1 MVDRTDPRPAILI
14 SGRNEE
20 ARAIVCAEVER
31 RYSDDYPVA
40 GATSPEAGR
49 EELRRLAGE
58 GEVAAVLTTLD
69 DHDSDAFDF
78 LAAARRISP
87 ANLPRDRDPLG
98 EVGNGIGHLR
108 SAGRRGHG
116 LLSHFRPSRPATRS
130 STGPHVHLAAH
141 VLCDP
146 GDLEVADAACGRRS
160 GSPLGPGRPG
170 DHPSGTLRRVCHP
183 GGPGTL
189 ACRQG
194 GRDVKTFPLDRAPY
208 SNGHQ
213 PAGVFAV
220 GDVRRGSV
228 KRSPRGAFAIQQ
240 IHGI

>member
-78 LAAARRISP
+78 LAGARRISP

-116 LLSHFRPSRPATRS
+116 LLSHFTPAAPRRGVPRALMSTSPPTSCATRAIS
-130 STGPHVHLAAH
+130 RSPTLHAVGGAAH
-141 VLCDP
+141 
-146 GDLEVADAACGRRS
+146 
-160 GSPLGPGRPG
+160 
-170 DHPSGTLRRVCHP
+170 H
-183 GGPGTL
+183 
-189 ACRQG
+189 
-194 GRDVKTFPLDRAPY
+194 
-208 SNGHQ
+208 
-213 PAGVFAV
+213 
-220 GDVRRGSV
+220 
-228 KRSPRGAFAIQQ
+228 
-240 IHGI
+240 